1 MDLKAKNSKIDRR
14 GLLLGA
20 GFALCGGA
28 SFVATPRQTSSRI
41 SEDAFQ
47 ALLPAKVGGWTAR
60 VSSDLILPS
69 ADALSDKLY
78 ENLKTYTYEGPG
90 LPTIMFLIAYSSVQQ
105 NDVQVH
111 RPEVCYPMAGY
122 PILKNQPVEA
132 RIGNR
137 GIPARYLTADRGA
150 LRELILYWT
159 RVGHSYPL
167 NWTQQRIEMARAGLS
182 GALPDGALVRFSLI
196 SDSDTGALEMLSQ
209 FASQMNNALSQK
221 ASDVFYGAKA
231 DPNSRL
237 G

>member
-14 GLLLGA
+14 ALLLGA

-41 SEDAFQ
+41 SEVAFQ

-122 PILKNQPVEA
+122 PILTNQPVEA

-150 LRELILYWT
+150 LREMILYWT
-159 RVGHSYPL
+159 RVGQRFPL
-167 NWTQQRIEMARAGLS
+167 NWTQQRIEMARANVS
-182 GALPDGALVRFSLI
+182 GVIPDGALLRFSTI
-196 SDSDTGALEMLSQ
+196 SAEGSNDYQLLTD
-209 FASQMNNALSQK
+209 FAHKMAQSLNPKMK
-221 ASDVFYGAKA
+221 EVFFG
-231 DPNSRL
+231 
-237 G
+237 

>member
-1 MDLKAKNSKIDRR
+1 
-14 GLLLGA
+14 
-20 GFALCGGA
+20 
-28 SFVATPRQTSSRI
+28 
-41 SEDAFQ
+41 
-47 ALLPAKVGGWTAR
+47 
-60 VSSDLILPS
+60 
-69 ADALSDKLY
+69 
-78 ENLKTYTYEGPG
+78 
-90 LPTIMFLIAYSSVQQ
+90 MFLIAYSSVQQ

-122 PILKNQPVEA
+122 PILTNQPVEA

-167 NWTQQRIEMARAGLS
+167 NWTQQRIEMARAGLA